1 MEARAEK
8 DVLVIGAGFGGLAT
22 ALTLCEGG
30 ASVVLCERLRYP
42 GGCASTFTRA
52 GRTFEA
58 GATLFAGFDP
68 GQLFSIWMERHHLP
82 VTLLALDPVVELR
95 APDLTLPIPG
105 TRAALVDRLS
115 ALPGAPTE
123 GLRDFFARQCA
134 VADTLWPLL
143 DDSQLL
149 PPFNLGGL
157 GSLGGL
163 RALGRHFYRAP
174 RYAPLAPLIG
184 RPLIHLLQ
192 RHGVADFLP
201 LRLLVDAVC
210 QITVQ
215 APAAEAEAPLALA
228 ALDYFFRGTRH
239 VHGGIGEL
247 AWALVRAIQAL
258 GGDVRLPDPVHRL
271 EPTERG
277 WRAHTRHG
285 VIDARTVV
293 ANLLPQGL
301 HALLGDAAAPAA
313 RRLAALGRQVE
324 AGWGAAMLYLSLP
337 PLSLPPDATR
347 DAPLRLEPHH
357 LQLIHHPD
365 RPLTEGNHLF
375 CSISG
380 QDEPRGPA
388 GERSVT
394 ISTHV
399 PMSTLTTLEPDAQ
412 GAYIAQI
419 QDTMRATLA
428 ARAPELWAAK
438 THELTASPR
447 TFERFTGRHRGYVGG
462 VPRRAGWSAYRHLGA
477 PEFLPGLYLIGD
489 TVFPGQSTLAT
500 AVGGSKLAHR
510 LLGR

>member
-1 MEARAEK
+1 MAEK
-8 DVLVIGAGFGGLAT
+8 DCLVIGAGFGGLAT

-52 GRTFEA
+52 GHTFEA
-58 GATLFAGFDP
+58 GATLFSGFDP
-68 GQLFSIWMERHHLP
+68 GQLFSLWIQRHQLP

-105 TRAALVDRLS
+105 TRAPLVDRLC

-123 GLRDFFARQCA
+123 GLRAFFTRQRA

-143 DDSQLL
+143 DDPQLL
-149 PPFNLGGL
+149 PPFGLGGL
-157 GSLGGL
+157 G
-163 RALGRHFYRAP
+163 RHLYRAP
-174 RYAPLAPLIG
+174 RYASLAPLIG
-184 RPLIHLLQ
+184 RPLIHLLR
-192 RHGVADFLP
+192 RHGVADFFP
-201 LRLLVDAVC
+201 LRLFVDAVC

-215 APAAEAEAPLALA
+215 VPSTEAEAPLALA

-239 VHGGIGEL
+239 IHGGIGEL
-247 AWALVRAIQAL
+247 AWALVRAIQTQ
-258 GGDVRLPDPVHRL
+258 GGDARLADPVQRL
-271 EPTERG
+271 EPTAHG
-277 WRAHTRHG
+277 WRAYTRRG
-285 VIDARTVV
+285 AIEARTVV

-301 HALLGDAAAPAA
+301 QALLGDAAAPAG
-313 RRLAALGRQVE
+313 RRLQALGRQVE

-337 PLSLPPDATR
+337 R
-347 DAPLRLEPHH
+347 DAPLRPAPHH
-357 LQLIHHPD
+357 LQLIHDPA
-365 RPLTEGNHLF
+365 RPLQEGNHLF
-375 CSISG
+375 CSVSG
-380 QDEPRGPA
+380 QDESRGSA

-399 PMSTLTTLEPDAQ
+399 PMATLAALDPAAQ
-412 GAYIAQI
+412 GAYIAQV

-438 THELTASPR
+438 CHELTASPR

-462 VPRRAGWSAYRHLGA
+462 IPRRAGWSAYRHLGA
-477 PEFLPGLYLIGD
+477 PELLPGLYLIGD
-489 TVFPGQSTLAT
+489 SVFPGQSTLAT
-500 AVGGSKLAHR
+500 AVGGSKLARR